1 MVNETLVNEL
11 LRVLRAIDAEKEAA
25 KEDAKEHKDRIDELM
40 DEAQGLRARLE
51 GDDRTLFDEE
61 GEGDA
66 EPQRMTALDDTARAS
81 EEPPGETDEPD
92 GALADRAYEAGAQAR
107 LEGRPESDCPYL
119 EDTYLGRSWLNG
131 WREFE
136 DLDKVPEEGAES

>member
-1 MVNETLVNEL
+1 MVDEEMVSEL

-25 KEDAKEHKDRIDELM
+25 KEDAKEHKERIDELM
-40 DEAQGLRARLE
+40 NDAQLLRVRLE
-51 GDDRTLFDEE
+51 RGDDRTLFDEE

-66 EPQRMTALDDTARAS
+66 EPQRMTALDDAPPAPA
-81 EEPPGETDEPD
+81 EEPAEPD

-107 LEGRPESDCPYL
+107 LEGRPESECPYL